1 MSGHCNICGA
11 WGCVE
16 ASCPQARPGSETAR
30 EHGCT
35 CAVIDNHYG
44 RGYLAGED
52 GPLFLYNADCP
63 LHGESW
69 DDEEY
74 GRGDVASSDLCE

>member
-16 ASCPQARPGSETAR
+16 ASCPEARPGSETAR

-35 CAVIDNHYG
+35 CSGIDNHYG
-44 RGYLAGED
+44 CGFYCYGD
-52 GPLFLYNADCP
+52 GPLYLYNVDCP
-63 LHGESW
+63 LHGEPATVLGALV
-69 DDEEY
+69 EQGY
-74 GRGDVASSDLCE
+74 GRQE